1 MANKSWLPLL
11 GLAFSLSFF
20 GAACNPPALGIPES
34 SMPTPATPK
43 KATIEIFTSET
54 CPHCVAVKKEI
65 ADKGWDKLLPL
76 AIKPLDG
83 DRTNQQ
89 LVMEHAV
96 VCRLPQNN
104 IQVPFLWDGQRCLVG
119 QEQISSYLAGLA
131 EKYETSTSTS
141 R

>member
-1 MANKSWLPLL
+1 MTNKSWFPLL

-20 GAACNPPALGIPES
+20 GAACNPPIPEN
-34 SMPTPATPK
+34 SMPTSVNQKNAS
-43 KATIEIFTSET
+43 IEIFTSET

-65 ADKGWDKLLPL
+65 ADKGWDKTLPL
-76 AIKPLDG
+76 TIKQLDN

-89 LVMEHAV
+89 LVMEHAA
-96 VCRLPQNN
+96 VCRLPQDN
-104 IQVPFLWDGQRCLVG
+104 IQVPFLWDGQRCLMG
-119 QEQISSYLAGLA
+119 QEQISSYLTGLS